1 MSHGFVV
8 EHDPAHESVRRRRAE
23 SLEQHLTAVR
33 IWVLRVTR
41 LDRVLQARPLLRRT
55 RRAEPAS
62 ELQVARLDAGRRERM
77 LWLVHDTAR
86 AAQLDWQRGD
96 DPSEAM
102 HDLALALARIAEYD
116 V

>member
-1 MSHGFVV
+1 
-8 EHDPAHESVRRRRAE
+8 
-23 SLEQHLTAVR
+23 VR

-86 AAQLDWQRGD
+86 TAQLDWQRGE

-102 HDLALALARIAEYD
+102 QDLALALARMAEYD